1 MHRIEVKTGEGASVL
16 CEYHIFTYS
25 GLVTLKMLLSV
36 LESPLGGID
45 QKNMY

>member
-1 MHRIEVKTGEGASVL
+1 MHRMEVKTGGGASVL
-16 CEYHIFTYS
+16 CEYHIFTYN

-36 LESPLGGID
+36 PETLLGSID